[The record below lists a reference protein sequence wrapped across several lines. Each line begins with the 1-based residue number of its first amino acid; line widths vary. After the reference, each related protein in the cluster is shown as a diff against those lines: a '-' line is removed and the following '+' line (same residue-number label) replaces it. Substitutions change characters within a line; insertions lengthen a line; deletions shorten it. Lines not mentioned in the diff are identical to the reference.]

1 MGQTNMVTPKEWY
14 VALVSTTV
22 ETNNPENEIR
32 PGLALLEPIYQ
43 KFVSVSDL
51 YEPVDDGTASK
62 VNQILFYF
70 VNKEKPNL
78 VILVI
83 YFKFI

>member
-1 MGQTNMVTPKEWY
+1 MGQANMVTPKDWY

-43 KFVSVSDL
+43 KFVSVSDI

-62 VNQILFYF
+62 VHIYSFSIYIYLS
-70 VNKEKPNL
+70 NL
-78 VILVI
+78 HSIN
-83 YFKFI
+83 